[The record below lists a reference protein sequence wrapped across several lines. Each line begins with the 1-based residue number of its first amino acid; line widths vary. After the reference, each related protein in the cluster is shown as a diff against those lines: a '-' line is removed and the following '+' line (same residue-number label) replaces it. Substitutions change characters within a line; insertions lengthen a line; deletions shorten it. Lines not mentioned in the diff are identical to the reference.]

1 MPFSTMAPINGI
13 GLGPAG
19 MSRPATKLLDDASRA
34 RLGLPPAAQVLA
46 PKAKESLD
54 GTTGGLGKDD
64 FMKLLL
70 VQMGNQDPLK
80 PMEDKEFIAQLAQ
93 FNSLEQMQQVNKSIS
108 NLVAAQAVTQA
119 SGLLGRQVQASG
131 INGIVTGE
139 VRAITISGGTPT
151 LRVGSE
157 EIGLADILRVLIPGE
172 PVTVQ
177 ETGDTTTTG
186 GVMTSSGSTSPG
198 G

>member
-119 SGLLGRQVQASG
+119 SG